1 MTRGGVKMLNFLILV
16 VGLVLLVKCAD
27 VFVESSSKIARAFGI
42 PALVIGLTIV
52 AFGTSAPEA
61 AVSLTAAIRGSNEIS
76 MGNVVGS
83 NICNSLL
90 ILGLCGVFATLQT
103 KEEVSKRDFPYYLL
117 SAVVLLIITGDYFI
131 KHEAIGWITRANGLV
146 LLCFL
151 AVYVYS
157 LIAGVKRE
165 KKEQEKNGK
174 DENKEKEKINWKDIL
189 LLFVGIAGIVGGG
202 QLVVN
207 GASGLAR
214 ALGVGENVIALTIIA
229 IGTSLPELVTSVI
242 ATRKGE
248 TDLAIGNV
256 IGSNIF
262 NILFITGLTASV
274 KPISLDMTAFMD
286 IIFMTIS
293 STLVFIMLQK
303 NRRIGRMKGMC
314 MLAMYVLYMSYIL
327 VR

>member
-1 MTRGGVKMLNFLILV
+1 MLNFILLV

-27 VFVESSSKIARAFGI
+27 IFVDSSSNIAKAFGI

-61 AVSLTAAIRGSNEIS
+61 AVSLTAALKGSNEIS
-76 MGNVVGS
+76 VGNVVGS
-83 NICNSLL
+83 NIANSLL
-90 ILGLCGVFATLQT
+90 ILGLCGIFATLQT
-103 KEEVSKRDFPYYLL
+103 KEEVRKRDFPYYLL

-131 KHEAIGWITRANGLV
+131 TKQEIGYITRANGLT

-151 AVYVYS
+151 AVYIYS
-157 LIAGVKRE
+157 LVAGVKRE
-165 KKEQEKNGK
+165 KKEKQ
-174 DENKEKEKINWKDIL
+174 ENKEEEKDEKTKFQWKDV
-189 LLFVGIAGIVGGG
+189 LFLVIGIAGIVGGG

-207 GASGLAR
+207 GATGLAR

-256 IGSNIF
+256 IGSDIF
-262 NILFITGLTASV
+262 NILFILGLTASV
-274 KPISLDMTAFMD
+274 KPIALDFAAFMD
-286 IIFMTIS
+286 IVFMTLS

-303 NRRIGRMKGMC
+303 NRRIGRMKGIC
-314 MLAMYVLYMSYIL
+314 MLAMYVLYMAYIL

>member
-1 MTRGGVKMLNFLILV
+1 MLNFILLI

-27 VFVESSSKIARAFGI
+27 IFVDSSSNIAKAFGI

-61 AVSLTAAIRGSNEIS
+61 AVSLTAALKGSNEIS
-76 MGNVVGS
+76 VGNVVGS
-83 NICNSLL
+83 NVCNSLL
-90 ILGLCGVFATLQT
+90 ILGLCGIFATLQT
-103 KEEVSKRDFPYYLL
+103 KEEVRKRDFPYYLL

-131 KHEAIGWITRANGLV
+131 KHEAMGWITRANGLV

-151 AVYVYS
+151 GVYVYS

-165 KKEQEKNGK
+165 KREKAKNKKEEEVVEEKSK
-174 DENKEKEKINWKDIL
+174 FQWKDV
-189 LLFVGIAGIVGGG
+189 LFLVIGIAGIVGGG

-214 ALGVGENVIALTIIA
+214 ALGVGENVKALTIIA

-262 NILFITGLTASV
+262 NILFIVGLTASV
-274 KPISLDMTAFMD
+274 KPISLDMIAFMD

-303 NRRIGRMKGMC
+303 NRRIGRIKGIC
-314 MLAMYVLYMSYIL
+314 MLAMYVLYMAYIL

>member
-1 MTRGGVKMLNFLILV
+1 MTRGGIKMLNFIILV

-27 VFVESSSKIARAFGI
+27 VFVESSSKIARALGI

-61 AVSLTAAIRGSNEIS
+61 AVSLTAALKGSNEIS
-76 MGNVVGS
+76 VGNAVGS

-90 ILGLCGVFATLQT
+90 ILGLCGIFATLQT
-103 KEEVSKRDFPYYLL
+103 KEEVRKRDFPYYLL
-117 SAVVLLIITGDYFI
+117 SSIVLLIITGEYFV
-131 KHEAIGWITRANGLV
+131 KQQTVGWITRANGLV

-157 LIAGVKRE
+157 LVAGVKRE
-165 KKEQEKNGK
+165 KKEKEKN
-174 DENKEKEKINWKDIL
+174 NKEETKEKINWKDIL
-189 LLFVGIAGIVGGG
+189 FLVVGIAGIVGGG

-214 ALGVGENVIALTIIA
+214 AMGIGENVIALTIIA

-256 IGSNIF
+256 IGSDIF
-262 NILFITGLTASV
+262 NILFIVGMTASI
-274 KPISLDMTAFMD
+274 KPLSLDFTAFMD
-286 IIFMTIS
+286 ILFMTIS

>member
-1 MTRGGVKMLNFLILV
+1 MLNFLILV

-27 VFVESSSKIARAFGI
+27 IFVDSSSNIAKAFGI

-61 AVSLTAAIRGSNEIS
+61 AVSLTAALRGSNEIS
-76 MGNVVGS
+76 IGNVVGS

-90 ILGLCGVFATLQT
+90 ILGLCGIFATLQT
-103 KEEVSKRDFPYYLL
+103 NDEVRKRDFPYYLL
-117 SAVVLLIITGDYFI
+117 SSVVLLIITGEYFI
-131 KHEAIGWITRANGLV
+131 HHETLGWVSRANGLT

-151 AVYVYS
+151 GVYVYL

-165 KKEQEKNGK
+165 KLNKKE
-174 DENKEKEKINWKDIL
+174 EKIEEKTKFKWKDA
-189 LLFVGIAGIVGGG
+189 LFLVIGIAGIVGGG

-214 ALGVGENVIALTIIA
+214 QLGVAENVIALTIIA

-256 IGSNIF
+256 IGSDIF
-262 NILFITGLTASV
+262 NILFIVGLTASV
-274 KPISLDMTAFMD
+274 KPISLDFTAFMD
-286 IIFMTIS
+286 IIFMTLS

-303 NRRIGRMKGMC
+303 NRRIGRMKGMS
-314 MLAMYVLYMSYIL
+314 MLAMYVVYMAYIL

>member
-1 MTRGGVKMLNFLILV
+1 MLNFLILV
-16 VGLVLLVKCAD
+16 VGLILLVKCAD
-27 VFVESSSKIARAFGI
+27 IFVDSSSNIAKAFGI
-42 PALVIGLTIV
+42 PALIIGLTIV

-61 AVSLTAAIRGSNEIS
+61 AVSLTAALKGSNEIS
-76 MGNVVGS
+76 VGNVVGS

-90 ILGLCGVFATLQT
+90 ILGLCGIFATLQT
-103 KEEVSKRDFPYYLL
+103 NDEVRKRDFPYYLL
-117 SAVVLLIITGDYFI
+117 SSVVLLIITGEYFI
-131 KHEAIGWITRANGLV
+131 HNETLGWVSRANGLT

-151 AVYVYS
+151 AVYIYS

-165 KKEQEKNGK
+165 KQNKKEEMVKEEKTK
-174 DENKEKEKINWKDIL
+174 FQWKDV
-189 LLFVGIAGIVGGG
+189 LFLIVGIAGIIGGG

-214 ALGVGENVIALTIIA
+214 QLGIAENVIALTIIA

-262 NILFITGLTASV
+262 NILFILGLTASL
-274 KPISLDMTAFMD
+274 KPISLDFAAFMD

-303 NRRIGRMKGMC
+303 NRRIGRKKGMC
-314 MLAMYVLYMSYIL
+314 MLAMYIVYMAYIL

>member
-1 MTRGGVKMLNFLILV
+1 MLNFILLI

-27 VFVESSSKIARAFGI
+27 IFVDSSSNIAKAFGI

-61 AVSLTAAIRGSNEIS
+61 AVSLTAALKGSNEIS
-76 MGNVVGS
+76 VGNVVGS
-83 NICNSLL
+83 NVCNSLL
-90 ILGLCGVFATLQT
+90 ILGLCGIFATLQT
-103 KEEVSKRDFPYYLL
+103 KEEVRKRDFPYYLL

-131 KHEAIGWITRANGLV
+131 KHEAMGWITRANGLV

-151 AVYVYS
+151 GVYVYS

-165 KKEQEKNGK
+165 KREKAKNKKEEDTVEEKTEFK
-174 DENKEKEKINWKDIL
+174 WKDV
-189 LLFVGIAGIVGGG
+189 LFLVIGIAGIVGGG

-214 ALGVGENVIALTIIA
+214 ALGIGENVIALTIIA

-262 NILFITGLTASV
+262 NILFIVGLTASI
-274 KPISLDMTAFMD
+274 KPISLDMIAFMD

-303 NRRIGRMKGMC
+303 NRRIGRIKGIC
-314 MLAMYVLYMSYIL
+314 MLAMYVLYMAYIL

>member
-1 MTRGGVKMLNFLILV
+1 MLNFLILV

-27 VFVESSSKIARAFGI
+27 IFVDSSSNIAKAFGI
-42 PALVIGLTIV
+42 PALIIGLTIV

-61 AVSLTAAIRGSNEIS
+61 AVSLTAALRGSNEIS
-76 MGNVVGS
+76 IGNVVGS

-90 ILGLCGVFATLQT
+90 ILGLCGIFATLQT
-103 KEEVSKRDFPYYLL
+103 NDEVRKRDFPYYLL
-117 SAVVLLIITGDYFI
+117 SSVVLLIITGEYFI
-131 KHEAIGWITRANGLV
+131 HHETLGWVSRANGLT

-151 AVYVYS
+151 GVYVYL

-165 KKEQEKNGK
+165 KLNKKEV
-174 DENKEKEKINWKDIL
+174 EKEEKTKFKWKDA
-189 LLFVGIAGIVGGG
+189 LFLVIGIAGIVGGG

-214 ALGVGENVIALTIIA
+214 QLGVAENVIALTIIA

-256 IGSNIF
+256 IGSDIF
-262 NILFITGLTASV
+262 NILFIVGITASV
-274 KPISLDMTAFMD
+274 KPISLDFTAFMD
-286 IIFMTIS
+286 IIFMTLS

-303 NRRIGRMKGMC
+303 NRRIGRMKGMS
-314 MLAMYVLYMSYIL
+314 MLAMYVVYMAYIL

>member
-1 MTRGGVKMLNFLILV
+1 MLNFLILV

-27 VFVESSSKIARAFGI
+27 IFVDSSSNIAKAFGI

-61 AVSLTAAIRGSNEIS
+61 AVSLTAALRGSNEIS
-76 MGNVVGS
+76 IGNVVGS

-90 ILGLCGVFATLQT
+90 ILGLCGIFATLQT
-103 KEEVSKRDFPYYLL
+103 NDEVRKRDFPYYLL
-117 SAVVLLIITGDYFI
+117 SSVVLLIITGEYFI
-131 KHEAIGWITRANGLV
+131 HHETLGWVSRANGLT

-151 AVYVYS
+151 GVYVYL

-165 KKEQEKNGK
+165 KLNKKEV
-174 DENKEKEKINWKDIL
+174 EKEEKTKFRWKD
-189 LLFVGIAGIVGGG
+189 LLFLVIGIAGIVGGG

-214 ALGVGENVIALTIIA
+214 QLGVAENVIALTIIA

-256 IGSNIF
+256 IGSDIF
-262 NILFITGLTASV
+262 NILFIVGLTASV
-274 KPISLDMTAFMD
+274 KPISLDFTAFMD
-286 IIFMTIS
+286 IIFMTLS

-303 NRRIGRMKGMC
+303 NRRIGRMKGMS
-314 MLAMYVLYMSYIL
+314 MLAMYVVYMAYIL

>member
-1 MTRGGVKMLNFLILV
+1 MTRGGIKMLNFIILV

-27 VFVESSSKIARAFGI
+27 VFVESSSKIARALGI

-61 AVSLTAAIRGSNEIS
+61 AVSLTAALKGSNEIS
-76 MGNVVGS
+76 VGNAVGS

-90 ILGLCGVFATLQT
+90 ILGLCGIFASIQT
-103 KEEVSKRDFPYYLL
+103 KEEVRKRDFPYYLL
-117 SAVVLLIITGDYFI
+117 SSVVLLIITGEYFV
-131 KHEAIGWITRANGLV
+131 KQQTIGWITRANGLV

-157 LIAGVKRE
+157 LVAGVKRE
-165 KKEQEKNGK
+165 KKEQEKNK
-174 DENKEKEKINWKDIL
+174 KEESKEKINWKDIL
-189 LLFVGIAGIVGGG
+189 FLLVGIAGIVGGG

-214 ALGVGENVIALTIIA
+214 AMGIGENVIALTIIA

-256 IGSNIF
+256 IGSDIF
-262 NILFITGLTASV
+262 NILFIVGMTASI
-274 KPISLDMTAFMD
+274 KPLSLDFTAFMD
-286 IIFMTIS
+286 ILFMTIS

>member
-1 MTRGGVKMLNFLILV
+1 MLNFLILV

-27 VFVESSSKIARAFGI
+27 IFVDSSSNIAKALGI
-42 PALVIGLTIV
+42 PALIIGLTIV

-61 AVSLTAAIRGSNEIS
+61 AVSLTAALRGSNEIS
-76 MGNVVGS
+76 IGNVVGS

-90 ILGLCGVFATLQT
+90 ILGLCGIFATLQT
-103 KEEVSKRDFPYYLL
+103 NDEVRKRDFPYYLL
-117 SAVVLLIITGDYFI
+117 STVVLLIITGEYFI
-131 KHEAIGWITRANGLV
+131 HHETLGWVSRANGLT

-157 LIAGVKRE
+157 LVAGVKRE
-165 KKEQEKNGK
+165 KQNKKEE
-174 DENKEKEKINWKDIL
+174 EKEEKTKFKWKDAIFL
-189 LLFVGIAGIVGGG
+189 VIGIVGIVGGG

-207 GASGLAR
+207 GATGLAR
-214 ALGVGENVIALTIIA
+214 QLGVAENVIALTIIA

-262 NILFITGLTASV
+262 NILFILGLTASI
-274 KPISLDMTAFMD
+274 KPISLDFTAFMD
-286 IIFMTIS
+286 IIFMTLS

-303 NRRIGRMKGMC
+303 NRRIGRIKGMS
-314 MLAMYVLYMSYIL
+314 MLAMYVLYMAYIL

>member
-1 MTRGGVKMLNFLILV
+1 MTQGGVKMLNFLILV
-16 VGLVLLVKCAD
+16 VGLILLVKCAD
-27 VFVESSSKIARAFGI
+27 VFVESSSKIARVLGI

-61 AVSLTAAIRGSNEIS
+61 AVSLTAAIKGSNEIS
-76 MGNVVGS
+76 VGNVVGS

-103 KEEVSKRDFPYYLL
+103 KEEVRKRDFPYYLL

-151 AVYVYS
+151 AVYIYS

-165 KKEQEKNGK
+165 KKE
-174 DENKEKEKINWKDIL
+174 KEKIATEDNKVKEKIKWLDIVL
-189 LLFVGIAGIVGGG
+189 LLVGIVGIVGGG

-214 ALGVGENVIALTIIA
+214 ALGIGENVIALTIIA

-262 NILFITGLTASV
+262 NILFILGLTASV
-274 KPISLDMTAFMD
+274 KPIALDFAAFMD
-286 IIFMTIS
+286 ILFMAIT

-303 NRRIGRMKGMC
+303 NRRIGRIKGIC

>member
-1 MTRGGVKMLNFLILV
+1 MLNFLILV

-27 VFVESSSKIARAFGI
+27 IFVDSSSNIAKALGI
-42 PALVIGLTIV
+42 PALIIGLTIV

-76 MGNVVGS
+76 VGNVVGS

-90 ILGLCGVFATLQT
+90 ILGLCGIFATLQT
-103 KEEVSKRDFPYYLL
+103 NDEVRKRDFPYYLL
-117 SAVVLLIITGDYFI
+117 STVVLLIITGEYFI
-131 KHEAIGWITRANGLV
+131 HHETLGWVSRANGLT

-157 LIAGVKRE
+157 LVAGVKRE
-165 KKEQEKNGK
+165 KQNKKEE
-174 DENKEKEKINWKDIL
+174 EKEEKTKFKWKDAIFL
-189 LLFVGIAGIVGGG
+189 VIGIVGIVGGG

-207 GASGLAR
+207 GATGLAR
-214 ALGVGENVIALTIIA
+214 QLGVAENVIALTIIA

-262 NILFITGLTASV
+262 NILFILGLTASI
-274 KPISLDMTAFMD
+274 KPISLDFTAFMD
-286 IIFMTIS
+286 IIFMTLS

-303 NRRIGRMKGMC
+303 NRRIGRIKGMS
-314 MLAMYVLYMSYIL
+314 MLAMYVLYMAYIL

>member
-1 MTRGGVKMLNFLILV
+1 MDYKSKWTCSSLLLSCICRNLKTVDELDVK
-16 VGLVLLVKCAD
+16 
-27 VFVESSSKIARAFGI
+27 
-42 PALVIGLTIV
+42 LVIVDLT
-52 AFGTSAPEA
+52 
-61 AVSLTAAIRGSNEIS
+61 
-76 MGNVVGS
+76 
-83 NICNSLL
+83 
-90 ILGLCGVFATLQT
+90 
-103 KEEVSKRDFPYYLL
+103 
-117 SAVVLLIITGDYFI
+117 VLV
-131 KHEAIGWITRANGLV
+131 N
-146 LLCFL
+146 
-151 AVYVYS
+151 
-157 LIAGVKRE
+157 
-165 KKEQEKNGK
+165 
-174 DENKEKEKINWKDIL
+174 ENKEKEKINWKDIL

>member
-1 MTRGGVKMLNFLILV
+1 MLNFLILV

-27 VFVESSSKIARAFGI
+27 IFVDSSSNIAKAFGI
-42 PALVIGLTIV
+42 PALIIGLTIV

-76 MGNVVGS
+76 VGNVVGS

-90 ILGLCGVFATLQT
+90 ILGLCGIFATLQT
-103 KEEVSKRDFPYYLL
+103 NDEVRKRDFPYYLL
-117 SAVVLLIITGDYFI
+117 STIVLLIITGEYFI
-131 KHEAIGWITRANGLV
+131 HHETLGWVSRANGLT

-157 LIAGVKRE
+157 LVAGVKRE
-165 KKEQEKNGK
+165 KQNKKEE
-174 DENKEKEKINWKDIL
+174 EKEEKTKFKWKDAIFL
-189 LLFVGIAGIVGGG
+189 VIGIVGIVGGG

-207 GASGLAR
+207 GATGLAR
-214 ALGVGENVIALTIIA
+214 QLGVAENVIALTIIA

-262 NILFITGLTASV
+262 NILFILGLTASI
-274 KPISLDMTAFMD
+274 KPISLDFTAFMD
-286 IIFMTIS
+286 IIFMTLS

-303 NRRIGRMKGMC
+303 NRRIGRIKGMS
-314 MLAMYVLYMSYIL
+314 MLAMYVLYMAYIL

>member
-1 MTRGGVKMLNFLILV
+1 MTRGGIKMLNFIILV

-27 VFVESSSKIARAFGI
+27 VFVESSSKIARALGI

-61 AVSLTAAIRGSNEIS
+61 AVSLTAALKGSNEIS
-76 MGNVVGS
+76 VGNAVGS

-90 ILGLCGVFATLQT
+90 ILGLCGIFATLQT
-103 KEEVSKRDFPYYLL
+103 KEEVRKRDFPYYLL
-117 SAVVLLIITGDYFI
+117 SSIVLLIITGEYFV
-131 KHEAIGWITRANGLV
+131 KQQTVGWITRANGLV

-165 KKEQEKNGK
+165 KKEKEKN
-174 DENKEKEKINWKDIL
+174 NKEETKEKINWKDIL
-189 LLFVGIAGIVGGG
+189 FLVVGIAGIVCGG

-214 ALGVGENVIALTIIA
+214 AIGIGENVIALTIIA

-256 IGSNIF
+256 IGSDIF
-262 NILFITGLTASV
+262 NILFIVGMTASI
-274 KPISLDMTAFMD
+274 KPLSLDFTAFMD
-286 IIFMTIS
+286 ILFMTIS

>member
-1 MTRGGVKMLNFLILV
+1 MLNFLILV

-27 VFVESSSKIARAFGI
+27 IFVDSSSNIAKAFGI

-61 AVSLTAAIRGSNEIS
+61 AVSLTAALRGSNEIS
-76 MGNVVGS
+76 IGNVVGS

-90 ILGLCGVFATLQT
+90 ILGLCGIFATLQT
-103 KEEVSKRDFPYYLL
+103 NDEVRKRDFPYYLL
-117 SAVVLLIITGDYFI
+117 SSVVLLIITGEYFI
-131 KHEAIGWITRANGLV
+131 HHETLGWVSRANGLT

-151 AVYVYS
+151 GVYVYS

-165 KKEQEKNGK
+165 KLNKKEV
-174 DENKEKEKINWKDIL
+174 EKEEKTKFRWKD
-189 LLFVGIAGIVGGG
+189 LLFLVIGIAGIVGGG

-214 ALGVGENVIALTIIA
+214 QLGVAENVIALTIIA

-256 IGSNIF
+256 IGSDIF
-262 NILFITGLTASV
+262 NILFIVGLTASV
-274 KPISLDMTAFMD
+274 KPISLDFTAFMD
-286 IIFMTIS
+286 IIFMTLS

-303 NRRIGRMKGMC
+303 NRRIGRMKGMS
-314 MLAMYVLYMSYIL
+314 MLAMYVVYMAYIL